1 MTYTKEDLERAEIT
15 KIRNNYDIAQ
25 LIADVRREERERCL
39 EAYEETP
46 ISEYD
51 AEQMHDGVEYVCRV
65 EWDHLYERL
74 RGE

>member
-1 MTYTKEDLERAEIT
+1 MTYTKEDLERALAIEGGT
-15 KIRNNYDIAQ
+15 VEQTAQ